1 MDTDG
6 ARAYT
11 TPGEQEPS
19 PAEALRR
26 LQQQVGELQA
36 YVTHFVSAKIDGL
49 VLSSRQLA
57 LWAILGVVGLTAAVG
72 LVVTAIVLVLVGA
85 ADGLARLFGG
95 QWWLGALVVGVLT
108 LAILVLGIFIGM
120 RTWQSRWRQQK
131 VQQYDERQLQQHA
144 TFGHSVADR
153 ATEET
158 ALQHG

>member
-1 MDTDG
+1 MDTNG

-26 LQQQVGELQA
+26 LQQQIGELQA
-36 YVTHFVSAKIDGL
+36 YLTHFVSAKIDGL
-49 VLSSRQLA
+49 VLSARQLV
-57 LWAILGVVGLTAAVG
+57 LWAALGVVGLTAAVG
-72 LVVTAIVLVLVGA
+72 LVVTAVVLILVGA
-85 ADGLARLFGG
+85 ADGFGRLFGG
-95 QWWLGALVVGVLT
+95 QWWLGALVVGVGT
-108 LAILVLGIFIGM
+108 LGLLVLGIFIGM

-158 ALQHG
+158 ALQH

>member
-1 MDTDG
+1 MDTTGD
-6 ARAYT
+6 RTDT

-19 PAEALRR
+19 PAEAFRR

-36 YVTHFVSAKIDGL
+36 YLTHFVSAKIDGL
-49 VLSSRQLA
+49 VLSARQLA
-57 LWAILGVVGLTAAVG
+57 LWTALGLVALMAVGG
-72 LVVTAIVLVLVGA
+72 LVVTAVVLVLVGA
-85 ADGLARLFGG
+85 ADGFARLFGG
-95 QWWLGALVVGVLT
+95 QWWLGALVVGVST
-108 LAILVLGIFIGM
+108 LVILIVGIFMGM

-158 ALQHG
+158 ALQH

>member
-1 MDTDG
+1 MDTTGD
-6 ARAYT
+6 RTYT

-19 PAEALRR
+19 PAEAFRR

-36 YVTHFVSAKIDGL
+36 YLTHFVSAKIDGL
-49 VLSSRQLA
+49 VLSARQLA
-57 LWAILGVVGLTAAVG
+57 LWTALGLVALMAVGG
-72 LVVTAIVLVLVGA
+72 LVVTAVVLVLVGA
-85 ADGLARLFGG
+85 AEGFARLFGG
-95 QWWLGALVVGVLT
+95 QWWLGALVVGVST
-108 LAILVLGIFIGM
+108 LVLLIVGIFMGM

-158 ALQHG
+158 ALQH